1 MCVLL
6 RSFRS
11 TRCFLSA
18 SLTCRGPCKD
28 PCARKAYHRDSLP
41 VNPLGF
47 DASIF
52 PLRLLN
58 WLSVRLLVQ
67 HFGAGTW
74 PGAIHGTVH
83 WLFNAVATMLVVVWR
98 SHSSCLQA
106 MKTGPH
112 SSVMRFISTGSGI
125 ATIVSAPAGMKC
137 PGEMLVFVRYPS
149 WIFPAGVRLES
160 QDLWPGTRRDTS
172 WFSGDRPTS
181 SNCCLHSAAVDG
193 RPLSLM
199 NKSPKFGNFNPS
211 LSLSLRYRG
220 PNF

>member
-1 MCVLL
+1 
-6 RSFRS
+6 
-11 TRCFLSA
+11 
-18 SLTCRGPCKD
+18 
-28 PCARKAYHRDSLP
+28 
-41 VNPLGF
+41 
-47 DASIF
+47 
-52 PLRLLN
+52 
-58 WLSVRLLVQ
+58 VQ

-74 PGAIHGTVH
+74 PGPIHGTVH
-83 WLFNAVATMLVVVWR
+83 WLFNAVATMFVVVWR

-137 PGEMLVFVRYPS
+137 PGEMLVFVRYTS

-160 QDLWPGTRRDTS
+160 QDLWPGTHRDTS

-199 NKSPKFGNFNPS
+199 NKSPKIRKLQSQFVSVAQVPRTK
-211 LSLSLRYRG
+211 LLKVRLAIRRTLTD
-220 PNF
+220 P